1 MESTME
7 AIYTE
12 ESKRVGGGDTGL
24 FCGCI
29 PPTKNFELTKDQETA
44 YLQKPLGCPACSSV
58 DVVMG
63 PLQSDGTVAWA
74 ENECENC
81 GLLWQDVYNLVG
93 VSVLNLR

>member
-1 MESTME
+1 ME
-7 AIYTE
+7 AIYAE

-29 PPTKNFELTKDQETA
+29 PATKNFELTKEQEAT
-44 YLQKPLGCPACSSV
+44 YLLNPRGCPACQSV
-58 DVVMG
+58 GVRMG
-63 PLQSDGTVAWA
+63 GLESDGTVAWA

-81 GLLWQDVYNLVG
+81 GLIWQDVYNLVG